1 MKDIE
6 TIKLALAY
14 TLIDTLPTSK
24 YDIILDLLQ
33 GMTPKECTEKYN
45 VTRQYI
51 SKVKKSDHYIKA
63 KSSLET
69 LPQLKQVLK

>member
-6 TIKLALAY
+6 TIKLAIAY
-14 TLIDTLPTSK
+14 TLIDTLPTNK

-51 SKVKKSDHYIKA
+51 SKVKKSEHYIKA
-63 KSSLET
+63 KYSLET
-69 LPQLKQVLK
+69 LPQLKQILK